1 MLVTFSCPA
10 YANITMFGDAA
21 VRLLKLMGHSGTV
34 PGALLAADLQAALE
48 RLEAAVEADKR
59 SPEPE
64 PEPEPEVYAQ
74 REDGEPAV
82 SLSHRALPMIELLR
96 AAAKANCDVMWDSS
110 SQSSAAM

>member
-10 YANITMFGDAA
+10 YANVTMFGDDA

-34 PGALLAADLQAALE
+34 PGALLAADLEAALE

-64 PEPEPEVYAQ
+64 APSE

-82 SLSHRALPMIELLR
+82 RLSHRALPMIELLK
-96 AAAKANCDVMWDSS
+96 AATKANCDVMWDSS
-110 SQSSAAM
+110 NQSSAAM